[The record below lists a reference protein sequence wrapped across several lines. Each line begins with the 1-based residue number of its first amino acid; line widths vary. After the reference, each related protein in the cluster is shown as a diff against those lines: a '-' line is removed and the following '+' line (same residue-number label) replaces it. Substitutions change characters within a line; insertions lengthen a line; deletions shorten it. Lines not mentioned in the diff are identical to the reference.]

1 MLFTL
6 EHAAR
11 DFGPGACKAFLCAA
25 GFAIF
30 ALWSP
35 IFLRARHRRRSTTKS
50 GGYNAAGCGGLR
62 ARALLPGRLLPELL
76 ACLVVL
82 LVCPVVLPVFF
93 HFTGLEP
100 GLHRSRSGL
109 LGKLIRPDRDARS
122 ASWAFQGG
130 RNGGKEAGHR
140 RRRQVDS
147 QASKQVGRQTVR
159 QAVRRAVR
167 QAVRRASKLAGR

>member
-1 MLFTL
+1 MPCRRLYGMSSLLPNCRTRRVRTRRVRTRP
-6 EHAAR
+6 A
-11 DFGPGACKAFLCAA
+11 PG
-25 GFAIF
+25 
-30 ALWSP
+30 
-35 IFLRARHRRRSTTKS
+35 R
-50 GGYNAAGCGGLR
+50 LR

-109 LGKLIRPDRDARS
+109 LGKPIRPDRDARS

-147 QASKQVGRQTVR
+147 QASSQ
-159 QAVRRAVR
+159 
-167 QAVRRASKLAGR
+167 ASKQAGGQVARQGLTSNPTGNGDLVCLFPKKTILCFNHYYTPPY

>member
-1 MLFTL
+1 MRGRL
-6 EHAAR
+6 R
-11 DFGPGACKAFLCAA
+11 Y
-25 GFAIF
+25 F

-35 IFLRARHRRRSTTKS
+35 IFLRARHRRCSTTKS
-50 GGYNAAGCGGLR
+50 GGYNAAGCGGL
-62 ARALLPGRLLPELL
+62 RALLPGRLLPELL

-109 LGKLIRPDRDARS
+109 LGKPIRPDRDARS

-130 RNGGKEAGHR
+130 RNGGKETGYRKATASRQSGKQSGRQAGE
-140 RRRQVDS
+140 
-147 QASKQVGRQTVR
+147 QASW
-159 QAVRRAVR
+159 RAG
-167 QAVRRASKLAGR
+167 S